1 MPEGALMLGN
11 FVRQLPAL
19 LGLFAML
26 AGQNL
31 VLAQQTSDAQVPPPT
46 IRVTTHLVLVDAV
59 VTDKE
64 GKPVTDLKAQDF
76 KIEENGKSQKIA
88 VFSAPGERTA
98 RSAAPLPPGIYSN
111 RPEYRTPPQSVS
123 VILLDAVNTSFKDQ
137 AYARSQMLKYLK
149 QQFQPNQRMAIFT
162 LTDSL
167 RELQD
172 FTSDPHILQA
182 ALEKYTP
189 QEQKLAK
196 AANPDLPNT
205 MPPPQVLSGK
215 AEASVVY
222 SFPLTPA
229 NSTIMASYGLQ
240 QFQNAQGSYVHD
252 RRVEITLNAM
262 DTLARALA
270 GLPGPK
276 SVMWLT
282 GSFPFTLIPQN
293 RNVSGEELADVLP
306 GMDQERLGARAAGTV
321 AATER
326 QSYSSE
332 IQQTSARLASA
343 QVAIYPV
350 DVRGLASGME
360 ASMDDLASFQPLN
373 PSDVAQARA
382 AQLSDTQGTMRE
394 IARETGGQAFINQN
408 EIKDSVA
415 LVLQSTGSSYTL
427 GYYPSD
433 RKWDGKYRRI
443 SLKLDRDKL
452 SLRHR
457 TGYFAIDLSQFKG
470 RDSDRVLAAAL
481 VQSVPATLVAFSARV
496 KPPAENKGK
505 LGVDFLV
512 DANTFSAEDAK
523 GGKKIDV
530 SFYAAL
536 FSSSGKMLKNASMRA
551 NQTLGADDYQQV
563 MQRGMLL
570 HMDLDPQK
578 DAKDL
583 RLGVRD
589 NRTGYV
595 GTIDAPLGTQ

>member
-1 MPEGALMLGN
+1 M
-11 FVRQLPAL
+11 
-19 LGLFAML
+19 
-26 AGQNL
+26 
-31 VLAQQTSDAQVPPPT
+31 
-46 IRVTTHLVLVDAV
+46 
-59 VTDKE
+59 
-64 GKPVTDLKAQDF
+64 
-76 KIEENGKSQKIA
+76 
-88 VFSAPGERTA
+88 
-98 RSAAPLPPGIYSN
+98 
-111 RPEYRTPPQSVS
+111 
-123 VILLDAVNTSFKDQ
+123 
-137 AYARSQMLKYLK
+137 
-149 QQFQPNQRMAIFT
+149 
-162 LTDSL
+162 
-167 RELQD
+167 
-172 FTSDPHILQA
+172 
-182 ALEKYTP
+182 
-189 QEQKLAK
+189 
-196 AANPDLPNT
+196 
-205 MPPPQVLSGK
+205 
-215 AEASVVY
+215 
-222 SFPLTPA
+222 
-229 NSTIMASYGLQ
+229 
-240 QFQNAQGSYVHD
+240 
-252 RRVEITLNAM
+252 
-262 DTLARALA
+262 
-270 GLPGPK
+270 
-276 SVMWLT
+276 
-282 GSFPFTLIPQN
+282 
-293 RNVSGEELADVLP
+293 
-306 GMDQERLGARAAGTV
+306 
-321 AATER
+321 
-326 QSYSSE
+326 
-332 IQQTSARLASA
+332 
-343 QVAIYPV
+343 
-350 DVRGLASGME
+350 
-360 ASMDDLASFQPLN
+360 
-373 PSDVAQARA
+373 
-382 AQLSDTQGTMRE
+382 
-394 IARETGGQAFINQN
+394 
-408 EIKDSVA
+408 
-415 LVLQSTGSSYTL
+415 VLQSTGSSYTL

>member
-1 MPEGALMLGN
+1 MLRN
-11 FVRQLPAL
+11 FLRQLSAL

-26 AGQNL
+26 SGQNL
-31 VLAQQTSDAQVPPPT
+31 ILAQQISDAQVPPPT
-46 IRVTTHLVLVDAV
+46 IRVTTHMVVVDVV

-98 RSAAPLPPGIYSN
+98 PSAAPLLPGIYSN

-196 AANPDLPNT
+196 AASPDLPNT
-205 MPPPQVLSGK
+205 MPPPQILSGK
-215 AEASVVY
+215 AEAAVVY
-222 SFPLTPA
+222 SSPLTPA
-229 NSTIMASYGLQ
+229 NSTIVASYGLQ

-262 DTLARALA
+262 DTIARALA

-276 SVMWLT
+276 SVVWLT

-326 QSYSSE
+326 QSYSGE
-332 IQQTSARLASA
+332 IQQTSTRLASA

-360 ASMDDLASFQPLN
+360 ANMDDLASFQPLH

-382 AQLSDTQGTMRE
+382 VQLSDTQGTMRE

-415 LVLQSTGSSYTL
+415 LVLQSAGSSYTL

-443 SLKLDRDKL
+443 SIKVDRDKL

-457 TGYFAIDLSQFKG
+457 TGYFAIDPSQFKG

-496 KPPAENKGK
+496 KAPAENKGK

-551 NQTLGADDYQQV
+551 NQTLSDGDYQQV